1 MYIWDKWEMDV
12 VLYILSLYSI
22 CFVNSETKWKLSCV
36 SFSLRQVECLVG
48 SVYFDVKFFLP
59 FFFFHVKYLFHLSTL
74 STISLFISIASKQHQ
89 LLKIFERF
97 SLEKAVNDF
106 SGNLFLELWSPLGIH
121 CCISHS
127 LWNLMLYLPIILSPP
142 HWFLAI
148 LSFWKSS
155 TLTISAWN
163 HNQWL
168 IYIYYV
174 KNLTEVFMD
183 QVHSQ
188 SESMEKIGEKTKSV
202 LKLLKKIVLF
212 ILSIDISS

>member
-1 MYIWDKWEMDV
+1 MPCW
-12 VLYILSLYSI
+12 I
-22 CFVNSETKWKLSCV
+22 CL
-36 SFSLRQVECLVG
+36 
-48 SVYFDVKFFLP
+48 FDVKFFLP

-89 LLKIFERF
+89 LLKIFEQF
-97 SLEKAVNDF
+97 SLEKAGNDF

-168 IYIYYV
+168 VYINYV
-174 KNLTEVFMD
+174 KNLTEFFMD

-188 SESMEKIGEKTKSV
+188 SESMAKIGEKTKSV
-202 LKLLKKIVLF
+202 LKLLKKIFLF

>member
-1 MYIWDKWEMDV
+1 MLYCIFSHFIAYALWIVKQNENWIVFHFLWGKLNALLDLFIWCK
-12 VLYILSLYSI
+12 IL
-22 CFVNSETKWKLSCV
+22 
-36 SFSLRQVECLVG
+36 
-48 SVYFDVKFFLP
+48 P
-59 FFFFHVKYLFHLSTL
+59 AFFFFHVKYLFHLSTL

-89 LLKIFERF
+89 LLKIFEQF
-97 SLEKAVNDF
+97 SLEKAGNDF

-168 IYIYYV
+168 VYINYV
-174 KNLTEVFMD
+174 KNLTEFFMD

-188 SESMEKIGEKTKSV
+188 SESMAKIGEKTKSV
-202 LKLLKKIVLF
+202 LKLLKKIFLF

>member
-1 MYIWDKWEMDV
+1 MPCWICLFWCK
-12 VLYILSLYSI
+12 IL
-22 CFVNSETKWKLSCV
+22 
-36 SFSLRQVECLVG
+36 
-48 SVYFDVKFFLP
+48 P
-59 FFFFHVKYLFHLSTL
+59 AFFFPCKIPFPPVYLEHHLTL
-74 STISLFISIASKQHQ
+74 HLHSFQAIPTAQN
-89 LLKIFERF
+89 FERF

-188 SESMEKIGEKTKSV
+188 SESMAKIGEKTKSV